1 MMEDLFAWL
10 QRSEGPLA
18 YLVLAAANAIEYVF
32 PPFPGDSITLF
43 GIALAAGSGYGLA
56 WVYVALNLGA
66 LGGGMTT
73 YAIGRWIAER
83 REHRTPRF
91 LRGQQ
96 DAPRHRHRARAL
108 RAARRRPPRHQPLRA
123 RAAQRVSSWR
133 PAWRAS
139 RPGRSPSSARSPRW
153 PGTRFSSPAA
163 GRSARTT
170 RSSRDGSARTATS
183 RSARWASR
191 SSSSG
196 CAGTSG
202 AAASARE

>member
-56 WVYVALNLGA
+56 WVYVALNVGA

-96 DAPRHRHRARAL
+96 VRRAIDTVLARFERHGAAYLAINRFVPAL
-108 RAARRRPPRHQPLRA
+108 RSVFFLAAGMA
-123 RAAQRVSSWR
+123 RL
-133 PAWRAS
+133 PAWKVAVFGTLSAMAWNALLLAGGWAVGANYALLEGWIRTYSYVALGAVGVAIAVVGV
-139 RPGRSPSSARSPRW
+139 RWYVRRGRE
-153 PGTRFSSPAA
+153 
-163 GRSARTT
+163 
-170 RSSRDGSARTATS
+170 
-183 RSARWASR
+183 
-191 SSSSG
+191 
-196 CAGTSG
+196 
-202 AAASARE
+202 REE